1 VGRLNPEA
9 TDPPVPSASSA
20 TIRQRI
26 LLIVGA
32 ALLVLVLGL
41 RFGGVS
47 LATATWWVIHYG
59 YWTTLLAFVLFVGF
73 LVRMA
78 RAGGGGWRPH
88 RWGLLAVLLGGALL
102 QLLEPHRLRVMY
114 DEYALLTTS
123 LDMHRERSAATVSY
137 AVNDGSGHL
146 QYLGGYVEKR
156 QLFFPFL
163 LSLVHDLTGYR
174 PENGFVLNALLGAAY
189 LGVAYWAGCLLGGT
203 GIGLLGVLLAAGL
216 PLAAQ
221 NATGGGYDLLAVT
234 LLLLLF
240 VQMVR
245 YLRVP
250 GRANADLLVIIA
262 ILAVQV
268 RDESWLLGLLAAAV
282 LVWGWRKTRRLELS
296 WFLALSPLLLL
307 TPLLVNRVFFAT
319 PAYFESVARG
329 VDTFGAG
336 YFRRN
341 LADAIHYLYNGNGTL
356 TNSPLLSWLGTPA
369 LLVCIVAALGNF
381 RAAIRDGNP
390 LLVLLGFAVFAAG
403 FTGVVLFYFWGQFTD
418 PVAAR
423 LSFPLQAVFLLS
435 ILSLAP
441 RLLRTRRRL
450 RLAQGAAALFV
461 LAYAV
466 PVEARHAATDRL
478 PVSLEAQWA
487 VDYTLAHGDGRTLF
501 VAFSA
506 LPMLCHERPAIPLGF
521 MSAAPEFF
529 DSLIDSPAYRQVLA
543 LEVYRRD
550 AATGGWVPVHD
561 DLTRYCQRRGIV
573 LEPVAE
579 KVFVPG
585 YESRISRL
593 VRLAAAK

>member
-1 VGRLNPEA
+1 MGAPDQSFASGAGNRARL
-9 TDPPVPSASSA
+9 V
-20 TIRQRI
+20 
-26 LLIVGA
+26 VGA
-32 ALLVLVLGL
+32 ALLALVLAL
-41 RFGGVS
+41 RFGGIPVDAAS
-47 LATATWWVIHYG
+47 WWVTHLG
-59 YWTTLLAFVLFVGF
+59 YWTTLLAFALFVGMM
-73 LVRMA
+73 VRLA
-78 RAGGGGWRPH
+78 RDAGGGWRQH
-88 RWGLLAVLLGGALL
+88 RWGLLAVLLGSALL

-137 AVNDGSGHL
+137 AVNDGGGHL
-146 QYLGGYVEKR
+146 QYRGGYVEKR

-163 LSLVHDLTGYR
+163 LSVVHDLTGYR
-174 PENGFVLNALLGAAY
+174 PENAFVLNALLGAAY
-189 LGVAYWAGCLLGGT
+189 LGVAYWAGGLLGGT

-234 LLLLLF
+234 LQLLLF

-245 YLRVP
+245 HLRAP
-250 GRANADLLVIIA
+250 TRASAGLLVLIA
-262 ILAVQV
+262 VLAVQV
-268 RDESWLLGLLAAAV
+268 RDESWLLGLLAAGA
-282 LVWGWRKTRRLELS
+282 LGWGWWKTRRIELS
-296 WFLALSPLLLL
+296 WLLALSPLLLI

-369 LLVCIVAALGNF
+369 LLFCVLKALRHP
-381 RAAIRDGNP
+381 RALVREGNP
-390 LLVLLGFAVFAAG
+390 LLVLLGFAVVAAG
-403 FTGVVLFYFWGQFTD
+403 FTGLVLFYFWGQFTD

-423 LSFPLQAVFLLS
+423 LSFPLQAVFLLA
-435 ILSLAP
+435 ILCLAP

-466 PVEARHAATDRL
+466 PVEARHDATNRL
-478 PVSLEAQWA
+478 PVSLESQWA
-487 VDYTLAHGDGRTLF
+487 VDYALAHGDGRTLF
-501 VAFSA
+501 LAYSA
-506 LPMLCHERPAIPLGF
+506 LPMLCHGRPAIPLGF
-521 MSAAPEFF
+521 MATAPEFF
-529 DSLIDSPAYRQVLA
+529 DAQLGSPAYGQVLA

-550 AATGGWVPVHD
+550 AATGGWVPIHD

-573 LEPVAE
+573 LEPLAG

-593 VRLAAAK
+593 VRPAAR